1 LGRTPANLAGGGP
14 EERGR
19 GRSSRTRARA
29 PSARSMRWSRS
40 AIQPTLAP
48 RSGSRRWP
56 GRPPRCCWTWPGTPT
71 SWCSVTEA
79 TALFLARCS
88 GQLACSASCTP
99 PARSRSSVP
108 PRRDRRPL
116 PPTRRPRRSVPNQ
129 APWCWRVLKRRD
141 ATQSNGRATCAS
153 RSQVLHSP
161 ALTVLIGTSR
171 EIADGSAELGAPW
184 PVVHIVR
191 LALGAT
197 VVQVGGERME
207 PWTPH
212 GCLTFDKWNAGV
224 QGVDASVYPSERG
237 SARKCLRPRL
247 AFGAEVRPWP
257 PCASVGCRVAYRGLA
272 AGVPRRQRARCDL
285 RSTKRRAVGVRGP
298 HC

>member
-1 LGRTPANLAGGGP
+1 MVAERDPADTSPPIGVQAVAGSPAAVLLDVARNADLLVLGH
-14 EERGR
+14 RGH
-19 GRSSRTRARA
+19 GAFSS
-29 PSARSMRWSRS
+29 
-40 AIQPTLAP
+40 
-48 RSGSRRWP
+48 
-56 GRPPRCCWTWPGTPT
+56 
-71 SWCSVTEA
+71 
-79 TALFLARCS
+79 ALL
-88 GQLACSASCTP
+88 GLACSASCTP

-285 RSTKRRAVGVRGP
+285 RSTKRGAVGVRGP